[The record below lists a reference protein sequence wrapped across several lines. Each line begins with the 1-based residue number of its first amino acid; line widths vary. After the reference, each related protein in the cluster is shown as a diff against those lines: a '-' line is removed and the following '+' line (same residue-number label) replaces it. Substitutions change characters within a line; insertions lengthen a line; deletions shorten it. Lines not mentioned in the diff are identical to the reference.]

1 MEGVY
6 LLCQT
11 THDTEKYFASA
22 TFTPLLKKLLCCVE
36 EYLSCHCSLVINYL
50 YFLDDIMILIL
61 CMVQIQVRNKNII
74 TQITNDYLELY
85 QTMQIEFDLS
95 ENNKNLIC
103 ILFCLTLFHCIWL
116 YLWCMRQLN
125 YEINTHWFDM
135 EFEMNNKIQM
145 HDINCLPLHSAVWE
159 MSVKRLEG
167 RDKTETIVNMP

>member
-22 TFTPLLKKLLCCVE
+22 TFTPILKKLLCCVE

-50 YFLDDIMILIL
+50 YFGRWITL
-61 CMVQIQVRNKNII
+61 

>member
-22 TFTPLLKKLLCCVE
+22 TFTPILKKLLCCVE

-50 YFLDDIMILIL
+50 YFGRWTL
-61 CMVQIQVRNKNII
+61 

>member
-1 MEGVY
+1 M
-6 LLCQT
+6 
-11 THDTEKYFASA
+11 
-22 TFTPLLKKLLCCVE
+22 
-36 EYLSCHCSLVINYL
+36 
-50 YFLDDIMILIL
+50 DDVMILVL
-61 CMVQIQVRNKNII
+61 CMAKGSNRKIANRIEYNKPNPNHKWLFL

-95 ENNKNLIC
+95 KNNKNLIC

-116 YLWCMRQLN
+116 YLWCTRQLN

-145 HDINCLPLHSAVWE
+145 HDINCLPLQSAVWE

-167 RDKTETIVNMP
+167 RDKTENIVNMPWYWATAEFMGMDMVLIYLQICSI

>member
-1 MEGVY
+1 M
-6 LLCQT
+6 
-11 THDTEKYFASA
+11 
-22 TFTPLLKKLLCCVE
+22 
-36 EYLSCHCSLVINYL
+36 
-50 YFLDDIMILIL
+50 DDVMILIL
-61 CMVQIQVRNKNII
+61 WLAKASNKNSCISYYYKNII
-74 TQITNDYLELY
+74 TLTQITNDYLELY
-85 QTMQIEFDLS
+85 KTMQIEFDLS

-167 RDKTETIVNMP
+167 RDKTETIVNIP

>member
-61 CMVQIQVRNKNII
+61 CI
-74 TQITNDYLELY
+74 T
-85 QTMQIEFDLS
+85 
-95 ENNKNLIC
+95 
-103 ILFCLTLFHCIWL
+103 
-116 YLWCMRQLN
+116 
-125 YEINTHWFDM
+125 
-135 EFEMNNKIQM
+135 KIQIRKIYNNPNPN
-145 HDINCLPLHSAVWE
+145 H
-159 MSVKRLEG
+159 K
-167 RDKTETIVNMP
+167 

>member
-1 MEGVY
+1 
-6 LLCQT
+6 
-11 THDTEKYFASA
+11 
-22 TFTPLLKKLLCCVE
+22 
-36 EYLSCHCSLVINYL
+36 
-50 YFLDDIMILIL
+50 MILIL
-61 CMVQIQVRNKNII
+61 CMAKASNKNNCISYKNMI
-74 TQITNDYLELY
+74 TLTQITNDYLELY

-167 RDKTETIVNMP
+167 RDKKKQSLTCLSIGQRLNLWVLIWS

>member
-1 MEGVY
+1 MLSSYIRKKWIGLFD
-6 LLCQT
+6 LL
-11 THDTEKYFASA
+11 DKYFARQ
-22 TFTPLLKKLLCCVE
+22 KL
-36 EYLSCHCSLVINYL
+36 
-50 YFLDDIMILIL
+50 
-61 CMVQIQVRNKNII
+61 QIRTIAFRI
-74 TQITNDYLELY
+74 TLTQITNDYLELY

-167 RDKTETIVNMP
+167 RDKTETIVNIPQYWATAEFMSIDMVLIYLQICSI

>member
-1 MEGVY
+1 
-6 LLCQT
+6 
-11 THDTEKYFASA
+11 
-22 TFTPLLKKLLCCVE
+22 
-36 EYLSCHCSLVINYL
+36 
-50 YFLDDIMILIL
+50 MILIL
-61 CMVQIQVRNKNII
+61 CMAKDTSTLVTL

-167 RDKTETIVNMP
+167 RDKTETIVNIPQYWATAKFIRIDLALIHLQICAI